1 MMRYIVISIVGHIL
15 VFVGLLVAP
24 LISNRPAPAMPMVTI
39 RMVTPQ
45 SIDGLLARNGDVGEP
60 APKTPQ
66 VQIEKDKLIPEPTK
80 KTKKVQTIKRAA
92 VENAAKAPEGGK
104 KDPNAKEQSIPG
116 VDTDQKVDIEYL
128 RVIYNV
134 IRSNWKFPSRIDPNA
149 KAVVYFQIARDG
161 KIMKLFVK
169 TRSNDRPFDQSAWE
183 AVRSSNPFP
192 PLPANFTNDRLGVH
206 LTFTY

>member
-1 MMRYIVISIVGHIL
+1 MVRYIVISIVGHIL

-66 VQIEKDKLIPEPTK
+66 VQIEKEKLIPEPEK

-92 VENAAKAPEGGK
+92 VEKTAKAPEGGK

-134 IRSNWKFPSRIDPNA
+134 IRSNWKFPNRNDPNI
-149 KAVVYFQIARDG
+149 KCVVFFEIARDG
-161 KIMKLFVK
+161 RLMRLRVEK
-169 TRSNDRPFDQSAWE
+169 RSTDTPFDLSTYNAIQ
-183 AVRSSNPFP
+183 SSNPFP